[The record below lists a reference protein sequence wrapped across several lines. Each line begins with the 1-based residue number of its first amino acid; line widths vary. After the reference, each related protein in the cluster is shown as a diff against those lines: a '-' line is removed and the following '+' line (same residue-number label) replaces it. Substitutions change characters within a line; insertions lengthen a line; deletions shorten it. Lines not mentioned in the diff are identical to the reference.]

1 MIEIL
6 IRLPSRFK
14 AHRIKRK
21 LICSRTSYLT
31 WRTRSSC
38 CKTRRWTR
46 ISSGATSLTRRATFS
61 SAERSSKM
69 AHLSRNWSYPM
80 MSFLYSQAPLV
91 LKKLLK
97 LGLSINW
104 IITCRGMLRS
114 GVLTGGMLKA
124 SIKIVENE
132 DDTESE

>member
-1 MIEIL
+1 
-6 IRLPSRFK
+6 
-14 AHRIKRK
+14 
-21 LICSRTSYLT
+21 
-31 WRTRSSC
+31 
-38 CKTRRWTR
+38 
-46 ISSGATSLTRRATFS
+46 
-61 SAERSSKM
+61 
-69 AHLSRNWSYPM
+69 M

-97 LGLSINW
+97 LGMSINL

-124 SIKIVENE
+124 SIKIVSFE